1 MERKNKWMALFL
13 AMVLAAGAMS
23 ACAGEETAETA
34 ETQVQTEAET
44 EDPNLR
50 INAKDNLP
58 ADLNYGGER
67 IGWVCHTATTYQI
80 SVGGMDEL
88 TGDVVMDAVYN
99 RTAAVEERL
108 NIDLDTTYEDLSWQD
123 YGTKIENTVMAGDS
137 IWDIIYTK
145 GNSSIQMGRDH
156 LYLPLQDMQYLE
168 LDQPWWW
175 TEAIDEMSLD
185 GNVKRYLL
193 GDLIMDNLHSGI
205 RVVYFNKD
213 IMTDI
218 GEDVDGFYQQVLDG
232 DWTMDLLTSLT
243 EKAYV
248 DTDGNGEMNLG
259 DQFGCYIGEKYMVY
273 GMSAAHDVKRQS
285 RDEKNYAY
293 MDFDVERAQTSLDAI
308 LKFAYDTQ
316 GSWFVGN
323 NDQNRIDNNCF
334 ASGKALFAYN
344 RLDFSFTDNARN
356 MESPYGILPSP
367 KLDDSQEWYRS
378 LVTNAGTFATVP
390 ITCNKEYIGAVL
402 EAIAAESYRSVVE
415 PYFEVALKTKYS
427 SDSYTAQCLDI
438 IRDTAYKSILTEY
451 DANNSGYMEFNL
463 IMENSNA
470 LASRIRSIT
479 SASETNMK
487 KIYQSFERSLEP

>member
-1 MERKNKWMALFL
+1 
-13 AMVLAAGAMS
+13 
-23 ACAGEETAETA
+23 
-34 ETQVQTEAET
+34 
-44 EDPNLR
+44 
-50 INAKDNLP
+50 
-58 ADLNYGGER
+58 
-67 IGWVCHTATTYQI
+67 
-80 SVGGMDEL
+80 
-88 TGDVVMDAVYN
+88 
-99 RTAAVEERL
+99 VEERL

-123 YGTKIENTVMAGDS
+123 YGTKIENTVMAGDA

-175 TEAIDEMSLD
+175 TEAINEMSLD

-218 GEDVDGFYQQVLDG
+218 GEDVDGFYRQVLDG
-232 DWTMDLLTSLT
+232 EWTMDLLTSLT
-243 EKAYV
+243 ERAYV

-259 DQFGCYIGEKYMVY
+259 DRFGCYIGEKYMVY
-273 GMSAAHDVKRQS
+273 GMSAAHDVKRQA

-293 MDFDVERAQTSLDAI
+293 MDFDVERAQTSLDTI
-308 LKFAYDTQ
+308 LKFVYDTQ
-316 GSWFVGN
+316 GSWFVRN
-323 NDQNRIDNNCF
+323 NDQNRIDSNCF
-334 ASGKALFAYN
+334 VSGNALFAYN
-344 RLDFSFTDNARN
+344 RLDFSFAENTRN
-356 MESPYGILPSP
+356 MEAPYGILPSP
-367 KLDDSQEWYRS
+367 KLDDQQEWYRS
-378 LVTNAGTFATVP
+378 LVTNAGTFAAVP
-390 ITCNKEYIGAVL
+390 ITCGKEYIGAVL
-402 EAIAAESYRSVVE
+402 EAIAAESYRQVVE

-451 DANNSGYMEFNL
+451 DAGNSGYMEFNL
-463 IMENSNA
+463 IMENANT

-479 SASETNMK
+479 SASESNMK
-487 KIYQSFERSLEP
+487 KIYQSFESSLEQ